1 MSGLRLAVIS
11 RRFWPHADEPE
22 LWLGDLVGA
31 MRQRGARPTV
41 VTAQWKPNWPTQAV
55 YREVPLVRVPHSSP
69 GGWGTLLYM
78 RRLSRWLREHREQFD
93 AVLVSRLRL
102 DAYAAI
108 GALAN
113 SGLPIVARAEG
124 AGEMGDAAWLG
135 SSTFGGRI
143 RRRVFAASA
152 IAVGSDVV
160 RSELLTLG
168 APESRV
174 HWLPAGAAPPNH
186 AWDAPPESDG
196 GEASAIRLNRKQAAR
211 QALSEACSDLLTN
224 HDDPVFLFVG
234 RLHRANNLTTLVRAW
249 QRVAQRWPRAW
260 LWIVGDGPERSGLF
274 QRIKEA
280 GLRQQ
285 TFLPGSF
292 DNVDDLLEAADVLLC
307 PARAADAT
315 PTVRRALA
323 AGLPVLAS
331 DVAGHRELLAD
342 GGGELV
348 STRDP
353 AAWAE
358 AMLRLADNV
367 ALRADYGA
375 AACAAAADF
384 SLDSAAEQHLAL
396 FESLLKSPLP

>member
-1 MSGLRLAVIS
+1 MSGLRLAVVS

-31 MRQRGARPTV
+31 MRELGARPTV
-41 VTAQWKPNWPTQAV
+41 VTAQWKSNWPTQAV
-55 YREVPLVRVPHSSP
+55 YREVPLVRVPHTSP

-78 RRLSRWLREHREQFD
+78 RRLARWLREHRDQFD

-108 GALAN
+108 GALGS
-113 SGLPIVARAEG
+113 SGLPIVVRAEG

-160 RSELLTLG
+160 RNELLELG

-174 HWLPAGAAPPNH
+174 RCLPAGAAPPNH
-186 AWDAPPESDG
+186 SWDAPNETEAHD
-196 GEASAIRLNRKQAAR
+196 ASAVRRNRKQAAR
-211 QALSEACSDLLTN
+211 QSVSEACSDLLTN
-224 HDDPVFLFVG
+224 HDDPVFLYVG
-234 RLHRANNLTTLVRAW
+234 RLHRANNLTTLLRAW
-249 QRVAQRWPRAW
+249 QHVAQRWPRAW
-260 LWIVGDGPERSGLF
+260 LWFVGDGPERSMLF
-274 QRIKEA
+274 QRVKEA

-285 TFLPGSF
+285 TFMPGSF
-292 DNVDDLLEAADVLLC
+292 DDVDDFFEAADVLLC
-307 PARAADAT
+307 PARAADAS
-315 PTVRRALA
+315 PTIRRALA
-323 AGLPVLAS
+323 AGLPILAS
-331 DVAGHRELLAD
+331 DVAGHRELLSD

-348 STRDP
+348 STRDA

-367 ALRADYGA
+367 ALRADYSA
-375 AACAAAADF
+375 AACIAASEF
-384 SLDSAAEQHLAL
+384 TLDRSAEQHLAL